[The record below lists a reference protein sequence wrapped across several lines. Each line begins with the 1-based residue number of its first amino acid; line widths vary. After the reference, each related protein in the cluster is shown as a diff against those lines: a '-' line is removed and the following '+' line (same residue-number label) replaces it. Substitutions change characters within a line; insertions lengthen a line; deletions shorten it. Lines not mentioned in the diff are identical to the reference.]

1 MPAHHAWLQIVLT
14 ELGQRSAEQH
24 PRYNVCGIE
33 LSIGQGS
40 PSSRQS
46 PGPRD
51 TLTLLSFC
59 LHHNSKSNSTKRET
73 GRQIIS
79 NTSAIDYNSTS

>member
-59 LHHNSKSNSTKRET
+59 LHHNSKSTKRET